1 MNYNH
6 LYYFY
11 TAARLGGVSK
21 ASKALRISQP
31 SLSVQ
36 IKNFEN
42 QIGKKLFQKVGRTV
56 QLTLDGERAYR
67 YCQKIFEA
75 VNDFEVHLKGTSTAV
90 SKLKIGMSVQIES
103 PFVADL
109 FSRVYNKNQ
118 KFRSTL
124 YLASAQQNDLL
135 EQLRSRQ
142 IDLVLTNTPIYSSDF
157 QLRADVDMPVGLFI
171 STQRYDQ
178 ISKTIPKTA
187 NLKTWMNESKAGLIL
202 PSIQQRLRHET
213 DIYLQKFAL
222 KTEVLLETDVLSVV
236 ARAIVDGVGLG
247 FLPYPY
253 VAEELKLK
261 LMKPLGAQASYWN
274 HKLYV
279 IARRQETLDPILEEF
294 IKAVQNLEDDSQFL
308 GLKKT

>member
-21 ASKALRISQP
+21 ASKALRVSQP

-36 IKNFEN
+36 LKNFEN
-42 QIGKKLFQKVGRTV
+42 QIGKKLFQKVGRTS

-75 VNDFEVHLKGTSTAV
+75 VDDFEDFLKGSSLEI
-90 SKLKIGMSVQIES
+90 SKLKIGMSSQIES

-109 FSRVYNKNQ
+109 FSKVYNRNNKL
-118 KFRSTL
+118 SSSL
-124 YLASAQQNDLL
+124 YLSSASSQEL
-135 EQLRSRQ
+135 EDQLRSKQ
-142 IDLVLTNTPIYSSDF
+142 IDLVLSNTPIHSSDF
-157 QLRADVDMPVGLFI
+157 QIRSDVNMPVGLFVA
-171 STQRYDQ
+171 TEVYN
-178 ISKTIPKTA
+178 KTIRTLSKAATV
-187 NLKTWMNESKAGLIL
+187 KTWLNESKVGLVL

-213 DIYLQKFAL
+213 DIYLQKIAP
-222 KTEVLLETDVLSVV
+222 KTDIVLETDILSVV
-236 ARAIVDGVGLG
+236 ARAVVDGVGFG

-261 LMKPLGAQASYWN
+261 LIKPIGSSSYWN

-279 IARRQETLDPILEEF
+279 IGRRQEKLDPILEEF
-294 IKAVQNLEDDSQFL
+294 VKAVSLC
-308 GLKKT
+308 